1 MLINRKTEKK
11 NNAVVK
17 NEFFVSSHFQINS
30 ALEYERSSLVGC
42 LLFVNC

>member
-1 MLINRKTEKK
+1 MLINRKTEK

-30 ALEYERSSLVGC
+30 TLEYERSSLVGC